1 VAGKTEFAAGVP
13 NTLNPKV
20 KFSQLRK
27 LLLGLGFAE
36 TITPRKYTFFAHAPS
51 GAEFAM
57 PIYRANRIV
66 LPHHLGAVR
75 MMLDATGVMDSDEFD
90 EAMAS
95 ASSTK
100 QPDS

>member
-1 VAGKTEFAAGVP
+1 MP
-13 NTLNPKV
+13 NPRV
-20 KFSQLRK
+20 KFSQLRE
-27 LLLGLGFAE
+27 LLLRLGFVE
-36 TITPRKYTFFAHAPS
+36 TVTPRKYTFFAHASS

-57 PIYRANRIV
+57 PIYRSNRIV
-66 LPHHLGAVR
+66 LPHHLVAVR

-100 QPDS
+100 QPAS